1 MAIEMEKAKA
11 LRAFFASVFT
21 GKTGLQE
28 SQKSVG
34 KLGAWQTYPL
44 TLGRGLGTFISGKV
58 MEQVILEPVSRYR
71 GR

>member
-1 MAIEMEKAKA
+1 MAIEIEKAKV

-44 TLGRGLGTFISGKV
+44 TLGRGVTG
-58 MEQVILEPVSRYR
+58 
-71 GR
+71 

>member
-1 MAIEMEKAKA
+1 MAIEMEKAKV

-44 TLGRGLGTFISGKV
+44 TLGRGVTG
-58 MEQVILEPVSRYR
+58 
-71 GR
+71 